1 MNMNWE
7 GGNIIFFR
15 QLKHLYTTYKR
26 KIPKSFKEL
35 MPDLANF
42 KGENQ
47 YAEVYCFHIDYQ

>member
-1 MNMNWE
+1 MNWE